1 MDASKRRARMVFKV
15 PSYLGVHKSEL
26 ERRIQTRRETSAR
39 TQASWKNYTN
49 YVNNEYV
56 AGYYDNKWSRQPVRQ
71 APKLNAKAAK
81 FQQIKNNLL
90 SRRARLSDLLRN
102 ENELYESELKQI
114 NSSRRNSDF
123 DDLTRRV
130 EEIKKEKE
138 TSRLEDANRRKY
150 QMWKRD
156 NPRLRSAEVERRRQE
171 MVDLWTNQNA
181 EKQYEKS
188 LAAERKASDLR
199 NIELEKE
206 KLEIERELEN
216 RKRIEK
222 QNILKAEL
230 QQQIQELTEREAR
243 QNMLTNEEKEIVI
256 EQAKLER
263 EKNRQAKLE
272 KRQKQQEYQNILYRQ
287 YRAQI
292 LRRAHE
298 IERELE
304 EDLDML
310 ERVKYEA
317 DQEKN
322 VSAEKRKVAQQYAQ
336 DAIKLLKQKLKEEK
350 DHQAEIDY
358 LYREQAAQWW
368 EKREAEWERERNSRK
383 KLLQSVLSERQNQ
396 LTERLEKVKRNKEK
410 ILEDREEM
418 LLDIESKK
426 NQIAKEMETQREKR
440 ENLISGLNKQIEEK
454 NEQIIAEI
462 EYDNKEN
469 EIIAATA
476 REIEDLELNE
486 EKAIMTSRP
495 PVRQAWR

>member
-1 MDASKRRARMVFKV
+1 MGTHPIFESDFDCLTEKMDASKRRARMVFKV

-26 ERRIQTRRETSAR
+26 ERRVQTRRENSAR
-39 TQASWKNYTN
+39 SQASWKNYTN

-71 APKLNAKAAK
+71 TPKLNAKAAK
-81 FQQIKNNLL
+81 FLQIKNNLL
-90 SRRARLSDLLRN
+90 SRRARLSELLRS

-181 EKQYEKS
+181 EKQFEKS
-188 LAAERKASDLR
+188 LAAERKESDRR

-230 QQQIQELTEREAR
+230 QQQIHELTEREAR

-263 EKNRQAKLE
+263 E
-272 KRQKQQEYQNILYRQ
+272 
-287 YRAQI
+287 
-292 LRRAHE
+292 
-298 IERELE
+298 
-304 EDLDML
+304 
-310 ERVKYEA
+310 
-317 DQEKN
+317 
-322 VSAEKRKVAQQYAQ
+322 
-336 DAIKLLKQKLKEEK
+336 
-350 DHQAEIDY
+350 
-358 LYREQAAQWW
+358 
-368 EKREAEWERERNSRK
+368 
-383 KLLQSVLSERQNQ
+383 
-396 LTERLEKVKRNKEK
+396 
-410 ILEDREEM
+410 
-418 LLDIESKK
+418 
-426 NQIAKEMETQREKR
+426 
-440 ENLISGLNKQIEEK
+440 
-454 NEQIIAEI
+454 
-462 EYDNKEN
+462 
-469 EIIAATA
+469 
-476 REIEDLELNE
+476 
-486 EKAIMTSRP
+486 
-495 PVRQAWR
+495 

>member
-102 ENELYESELKQI
+102 ENELYESELKKI

-243 QNMLTNEEKEIVI
+243 QNMLTNEEKEIII

-272 KRQKQQEYQNILYRQ
+272 KRQKQQEYQNILYR
-287 YRAQI
+287 
-292 LRRAHE
+292 
-298 IERELE
+298 
-304 EDLDML
+304 
-310 ERVKYEA
+310 
-317 DQEKN
+317 
-322 VSAEKRKVAQQYAQ
+322 
-336 DAIKLLKQKLKEEK
+336 
-350 DHQAEIDY
+350 
-358 LYREQAAQWW
+358 
-368 EKREAEWERERNSRK
+368 
-383 KLLQSVLSERQNQ
+383 
-396 LTERLEKVKRNKEK
+396 
-410 ILEDREEM
+410 
-418 LLDIESKK
+418 
-426 NQIAKEMETQREKR
+426 
-440 ENLISGLNKQIEEK
+440 
-454 NEQIIAEI
+454 
-462 EYDNKEN
+462 
-469 EIIAATA
+469 
-476 REIEDLELNE
+476 
-486 EKAIMTSRP
+486 
-495 PVRQAWR
+495 